1 MELTMGIIR
10 QCAQN
15 AIQNKPFVI
24 DALECEILNTADDL
38 ANVDGIVSD
47 LLRSEDAI
55 DYMHD
60 DTKSALDPDLV
71 AELNGLSMSVAVS
84 RSKVAGVARTMRKR
98 VKWLK
103 KELEKING

>member
-55 DYMHD
+55 YHMHD
-60 DTKSALDPDLV
+60 DTKSALGSDLV
-71 AELNGLSMSVAVS
+71 VELNRLLTPLDVS
-84 RSKVAGVARTMRKR
+84 RSKVADVARTMRRR

>member
-1 MELTMGIIR
+1 MELTMDIIR

-15 AIQNKPFVI
+15 AIQNRPFVV
-24 DALECEILNTADDL
+24 DALECEILNAEYDL
-38 ANVDGIVSD
+38 ANVDGVVSE
-47 LLRSEDAI
+47 LLRSEDVI
-55 DYMHD
+55 DNMHN
-60 DTKSALDPDLV
+60 DTKSALGSDIV

-84 RSKVAGVARTMRKR
+84 RSKVAEAARTMRKR